1 MKFAHILLPTD
12 LSEEARRAYA
22 TAAELARE
30 SGARI
35 TLLSVVE
42 DLKVA
47 PRGAPFAPP
56 IGDPDAPQEAQEL
69 LEDLAKERKQLDDDL
84 DVQCATV
91 IGEDLGEAIAFYA
104 KEHGCDAIV
113 LSTHGRSGF
122 QRLILGSVAESVL
135 RHAAVPVI
143 SVPRGK

>member
-12 LSEEARRAYA
+12 LSEEARRAYPS
-22 TAAELARE
+22 AEKMARE
-30 SGARI
+30 SGGRI

-56 IGDPDAPQEAQEL
+56 IGDPDAPQEAQQL
-69 LEDLAKERKQLDDDL
+69 LEDLEAERGKLDASL

-91 IGEDLGEAIAFYA
+91 IGEDLGEAIGFYA
-104 KEHGCDAIV
+104 GEHDCDVIV
-113 LSTHGRSGF
+113 LSTHGRTGF
-122 QRLILGSVAESVL
+122 RRLILGSVAESVL
-135 RHAAVPVI
+135 RHAPVPVLC
-143 SVPRGK
+143 VPKAD